1 MSLRRPADGMRAE
14 SGLTMVEL
22 LLYVSL
28 ALVVLMVAGAMLINS
43 ITAGTQVDK
52 TTAASNTGQLIMR
65 SVQSGVRN
73 ATQVGLT
80 ATGGDQLLTVT
91 TSGGLTPVVWSCEA
105 WYFTPT
111 SGGSLYMLR
120 AAATAPIPAPTSATL
135 GSWTLLGTGI
145 SVTGAPVFTASAGL
159 VTVNLNINTGNPTPL
174 ALSSP
179 ASTLNLV
186 TVGTACFP

>member
-1 MSLRRPADGMRAE
+1 MRSE
-14 SGLTMVEL
+14 SGLTLVEL

-28 ALVVLMVAGAMLINS
+28 SLVVLMVAGAMLINS
-43 ITAGTQVDK
+43 TSAGSQVDK
-52 TTAASNTGQLIMR
+52 TTAASNKGQLIMR

-80 ATGGDQLLTVT
+80 SSGGNQLLTVT

-111 SGGSLYMLR
+111 AGGSLYVTR
-120 AAATAPIPAPTSATL
+120 APATGPIPVPTSATL
-135 GSWTLLGTGI
+135 ASWTLLGTGI
-145 SVTGAPVFTASAGL
+145 STTGSPVFTAAAGL
-159 VTVNLNINTGNPTPL
+159 VNVNLNIDTGNPAPL
-174 ALSSP
+174 TLTSP

-186 TVGTACFP
+186 TVGTACF

>member
-22 LLYVSL
+22 LLYMSL

-80 ATGGDQLLTVT
+80 AAGGGQLLTVT
-91 TSGGLTPVVWSCEA
+91 TSGGVTPVVWSCEA

-120 AAATAPIPAPTSATL
+120 TPATAPIPAPTSATL

-145 SVTGAPVFTASAGL
+145 SVTGTPVFTASAGL

-186 TVGTACFP
+186 TVGTTCFP

>member
-1 MSLRRPADGMRAE
+1 MSLRPPADGTRSE
-14 SGLTMVEL
+14 SGLTLVEL

-28 ALVVLMVAGAMLINS
+28 SLVVLLVAGAMLINS
-43 ITAGTQVDK
+43 TRAGSQVDR

-65 SVQSGVRN
+65 TVQSGVRN

-80 ATGGDQLLTVT
+80 ASGGNQLLTVT

-111 SGGSLYMLR
+111 AGGSLYMLR
-120 AAATAPIPAPTSATL
+120 TPATAPIPAPTSATL

-145 SVTGAPVFTASAGL
+145 SVTGSPVFTASAGL
-159 VTVNLNINTGNPTPL
+159 VTVNLNVDTGNPSPL
-174 ALSSP
+174 ALTSP

-186 TVGTACFP
+186 TVGTACF

>member
-1 MSLRRPADGMRAE
+1 MKPLASTGSTRSE
-14 SGLTMVEL
+14 SGLTLVEL
-22 LLYVSL
+22 LLYMSL
-28 ALVVLMVAGAMLINS
+28 SIIVLLVAGAMLNTS
-43 ITAGTQVDK
+43 TRAQSQVDR
-52 TTAASNTGQLIMR
+52 TTAASNTGQLVMR

-80 ATGGDQLLTVT
+80 ASNGTQLLTVT

-105 WYFTPT
+105 WYFTPS

-120 AAATAPIPAPTSATL
+120 TAATAPIQAPTSSTI

-145 SVTGAPVFTASAGL
+145 SLNGAAVFTATAGL
-159 VTVNLNINTGNPTPL
+159 VTLTLNIDTGNPTPL
-174 ALSSP
+174 SLTSP